1 MAYRLFDPIEAEDSP
16 HMDKRLIDEWVLNH
30 QGSRIISCM
39 HPTGLASKHLLVIY
53 NKRLEKPHKHGYDK
67 YGHLRVLD
75 EGGNLTGGL

>member
-1 MAYRLFDPIEAEDSP
+1 MIQTEIIERKSKSWGEDSP

-39 HPTGLASKHLLVIY
+39 HSGVKHLLIIY
-53 NKRLEKPHKHGYDK
+53 DKGPEKPHKHGYDK

-75 EGGNLTGGL
+75 EDGNFS